1 MASFIIGSILVIGGA
16 LLSILVP
23 IRVRNKNIDIKFM
36 KRTSIDEL
44 KDILAYN
51 ASAGL
56 DGYRHYVELNGQA
69 DSKIINKA
77 PFSGN
82 DTSYFDADLYAV
94 SEVADTSSENK
105 DKQPVLRKIETHIN
119 NQKSSS
125 PLILKD
131 SQSKNSVYID
141 VNQQGLKIDTLKTF
155 DKFEPQSNVVNNNY
169 FRNISYKTP
178 SGRML
183 GFRMTENTIP
193 KNQMLFVLGDAVLN
207 GDKINILRPS
217 DKKPFI
223 VSVKD
228 KTDIVRGNESSAK
241 VALVLGILIAIAGIL
256 MMIFIK

>member
-1 MASFIIGSILVIGGA
+1 MAGFIIGSILIIGGA

-23 IRVRNKNIDIKFM
+23 IRIRNKNIDIKFM
-36 KRTSIDEL
+36 KKTSIDEL
-44 KDILAYN
+44 KDILTYN
-51 ASAGL
+51 ANAGL
-56 DGYRHYVELNGQA
+56 EGYRHYVELNGQA
-69 DSKIINKA
+69 DSETINKA

-82 DTSYFDADLYAV
+82 DVSYFNADLYAV
-94 SEVADTSSENK
+94 SEVADTGSGNK
-105 DKQPVLRKIETHIN
+105 STQPALRKTETHIN

-131 SQSKNSVYID
+131 SQSKNIVYVD

-155 DKFEPQSNVVNNNY
+155 DKFEPQNNVANNNY

-193 KNQMLFVLGDAVLN
+193 RNQMLYVLGDAVLN

-228 KTDIVRGNESSAK
+228 KADIVRGNESGAK
-241 VALVLGILIAIAGIL
+241 VALVFGILIAVAGIL
-256 MMIFIK
+256 MMIFIR